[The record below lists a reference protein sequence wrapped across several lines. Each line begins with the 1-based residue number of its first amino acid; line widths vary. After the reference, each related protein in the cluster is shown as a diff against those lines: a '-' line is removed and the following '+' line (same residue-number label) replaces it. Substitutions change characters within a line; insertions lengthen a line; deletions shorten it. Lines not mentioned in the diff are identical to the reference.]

1 MSERIRGDIDPAKL
15 EYLDGIAE
23 IVARLY
29 QDGVKEELLGQE
41 PNELRKAVYSL
52 GQAYML
58 LYGELLDRAPEPK
71 GGI

>member
-1 MSERIRGDIDPAKL
+1 MSARIREEIEPAKL

-29 QDGVKEELLGQE
+29 QENVQEELLGQE

-58 LYGELLDRAPEPK
+58 LYGELLDRAPEPND
-71 GGI
+71 